1 MRSKRTLRAASW
13 MSSHVACSRT
23 ARTPLSTL
31 DDARML
37 RPFHVMYRYRSNV
50 VGELQFGQERRER
63 VCDAR
68 DAARFVTL
76 AGRQKANLMVV
87 FVVVA
92 KLSHLAVPKMEWPI
106 PVPGHAS
113 IMTSAAVPSTAVVL
127 RWEAPET
134 AASCTSA
141 AGDLRV
147 LLCC

>member
-1 MRSKRTLRAASW
+1 
-13 MSSHVACSRT
+13 MSSHVACLRT

-37 RPFHVMYRYRSNV
+37 RPFHARMLRYRYRSNV
-50 VGELQFGQERRER
+50 VGELQFGQEPRER

-68 DAARFVTL
+68 DTARFVTL
-76 AGRQKANLMVV
+76 GRQKANLMVV

-113 IMTSAAVPSTAVVL
+113 IMMSAAVPSTAVVL